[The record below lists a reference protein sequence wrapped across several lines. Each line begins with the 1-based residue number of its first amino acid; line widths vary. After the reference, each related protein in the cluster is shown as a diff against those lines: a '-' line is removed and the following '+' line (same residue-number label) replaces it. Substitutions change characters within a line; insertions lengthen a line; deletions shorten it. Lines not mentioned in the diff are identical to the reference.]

1 MSTSNSP
8 PEGLHALKQACK
20 DVGVS
25 LMPVVAAARRWVNP
39 ETYRGAPIYDAKY
52 ERQYTNTNRGTGAII
67 EKTEPNIQ
75 AGRAIRQAM
84 GIPVS
89 WRGFNWTICHI
100 WGIDDP

>member
-1 MSTSNSP
+1 
-8 PEGLHALKQACK
+8 
-20 DVGVS
+20 
-25 LMPVVAAARRWVNP
+25 VNP

-67 EKTEPNIQ
+67 QKTEPNIQ